1 MPIRSATRVKT
12 IARRRIV
19 AVVGGK
25 KQEREESKLGGKT
38 STGRIEEEIREK
50 TDLNGGYHPPKIN
63 KKMVKETE
71 SKMNKKILVGRI
83 TKKKSEKNRE
93 KEKQLNNR
101 DNI

>member
-50 TDLNGGYHPPKIN
+50 TDLNGGDHPKIN